1 MPLNQVAQGRQ
12 EAPILTQTRLSSAVP
27 SRLCVRL
34 RTSSG
39 TRGSAA
45 AQRRDTRAQGSMTA
59 GDPGAGTRDPS
70 PALPTPRPLSGLRC
84 ALPLPGDGRDPGGGA
99 GAEGPPGRSA
109 RPQPE
114 SVSMSAEG
122 GSGDGGRRAVQDELE
137 EAVAA
142 HAAREQ
148 TAEYSDDFESD
159 EDGILNGTEEELNES
174 NSCAG
179 STIKSIVVENP
190 LSDDDTSQ
198 KIADLE
204 DEAADDLTL
213 SFHEKKQ
220 MLLDGEIVEG
230 DRKEECLENQNEG
243 DDRKNNQE
251 CPAAEEV
258 LYDKSDEYNNL
269 SIHESEKKTN
279 QEVYKPEPEPQVPRT
294 RNASASAQ
302 DQKISTSDLKLEDSS
317 TKSSSAI
324 EVMMSTVYE
333 KTKKLEKSADDSL
346 DEMVKTAEGQL
357 VTDTIQELSEN
368 EESKNTSKVSVK
380 LFETKESVLQS
391 PRTFLPDRTLPSGD
405 LKKKTKAV
413 PSAAPVSSQYLGTL
427 KVLEDKSVQ
436 KNTTEF
442 EKADSLRA
450 AVYQNWLEKKK
461 VFLKELKK
469 NEQKKAENLKSN
481 TEKKDAVKRE
491 EAIASFEAWKKKKGR
506 EAKKLNEKKKLEEL
520 QRKKVA
526 EQNEEKT
533 EAAQK
538 AFEKWKERKLEYL
551 REKNRKEK
559 QSERI
564 RKKKEEE
571 LIAEKKRDSLSAV
584 EKWNEKKEE
593 FVKQKKEEKIRERR
607 KQEMQ
612 QAEKEEKSK
621 KALEEYEK
629 WLEKKERREQLE
641 KKKKKKLQA
650 VHGDEVSSPWSPPGK
665 VTYSMNY

>member
-1 MPLNQVAQGRQ
+1 MPLNQVAQARQ

-45 AQRRDTRAQGSMTA
+45 AQRRDTRAQGSMSA
-59 GDPGAGTRDPS
+59 GDPGAGTRG
-70 PALPTPRPLSGLRC
+70 PAPAPPTPRPLSGLRC
-84 ALPLPGDGRDPGGGA
+84 ALPLPGDGRGRGGGA
-99 GAEGPPGRSA
+99 GAEGPPGGSA

-114 SVSMSAEG
+114 PVSMSAEG
-122 GSGDGGRRAVQDELE
+122 GGGDGGRRAVQDELE

-142 HAAREQ
+142 HAARER

-159 EDGILNGTEEELNES
+159 EDGILSGTEEELNES

-204 DEAADDLTL
+204 DEAADDLTS

-220 MLLDGEIVEG
+220 MLLDGEIAQG

-251 CPAAEEV
+251 RPAAEEV
-258 LYDKSDEYNNL
+258 PYDKSDQYNNL
-269 SIHESEKKTN
+269 SIYESEKKAN
-279 QEVYKPEPEPQVPRT
+279 QEVDKPIPELQVPGT

-302 DQKISTSDLKLEDSS
+302 DQKISTSDLKLEDNS
-317 TKSSSAI
+317 TKSSSAM

-333 KTKKLEKSADDSL
+333 KRKKLEKSADDSL
-346 DEMVKTAEGQL
+346 DEMVKKAEGQI
-357 VTDTIQELSEN
+357 VTDTIQEVSEN
-368 EESKNTSKVSVK
+368 EESKNTSEKPS
-380 LFETKESVLQS
+380 ETKESVLQS

-405 LKKKTKAV
+405 LKKKTKSV

-427 KVLEDKSVQ
+427 KVLEDKCVQ

-461 VFLKELKK
+461 VFLKELKR

-506 EAKKLNEKKKLEEL
+506 EAKKLNEKKRLEEL
-520 QRKKVA
+520 QRKKAA

-538 AFEKWKERKLEYL
+538 AFEKWKERKMEYL

-593 FVKQKKEEKIRERR
+593 FVKQKKEEKIRERK

-650 VHGDEVSSPWSPPGK
+650 VHGDEGSSPWSPPGK